1 MSKILGSFFSKQP
14 VPSSALGA
22 FAASTLGDGIVTGC
36 EVSYSGNMLSISRGH
51 LIAGGRLMEIP
62 SEISV
67 SLSGSVTGYGRVIIQ
82 IDLTKTATKTE
93 FEQVDILTDY
103 STTLTGFGTLTQQ
116 NINLDGT
123 LYQMPFCVC
132 SLGSGGITGIV
143 ESAAQL
149 RPRTGF
155 SRLWTNPSPSAAFPA
170 QTLAVPG
177 MAAFDTFLIGHK
189 AYASETDSAM
199 RWEFF
204 HIPAEKR
211 GSGEVKHN
219 LFCHWTTSGWSDAMY
234 QRRFWINV
242 DEEYFRFNTGW
253 AAGGSTGNDKEI
265 NVPVVIY
272 GLNMEEPMGI
282 STAKTTTL
290 PTGGS
295 PNQFLGRDANNNI
308 VWMDLPEGT
317 GSGTSS
323 DDAADAEGV
332 LF

>member
-51 LIAGGRLMEIP
+51 LIAGGRLMEVP

-143 ESAAQL
+143 ESAALL

-155 SRLWTNPSPSAAFPA
+155 SRLWTNPSPTAAFAA
-170 QTLAVPG
+170 QQLALPG
-177 MAAFDTFLIGHK
+177 LSNYDTILIGHTTTNGTQFR
-189 AYASETDSAM
+189 Y
-199 RWEFF
+199 RWELF
-204 HIPAEKR
+204 HIPEELR
-211 GSGEVKHN
+211 GTGEIRSDLHSHYV
-219 LFCHWTTSGWSDAMY
+219 TSGWGDSQYERALYINLDGEY
-234 QRRFWINV
+234 LRFSA
-242 DEEYFRFNTGW
+242 GW
-253 AAGGSTGNDKEI
+253 KGGATAGTDNEVA
-265 NVPVVIY
+265 VPSVIY
-272 GLNMEEPMGI
+272 ALNMEEPLGI
-282 STAKTTTL
+282 STAKTTGL
-290 PTGGS
+290 PSGGS
-295 PNQFLGRDANNNI
+295 PGQVLGITEDGAI
-308 VWMDLPEGT
+308 GWIDPPEGT